1 VKLSTTHDSDSDD
14 QSAGSSSVRSSMSSR
29 YGRRSSVPEAQVL
42 ARLSEDSAPGSGSG
56 SPVPPA
62 TSAAAAVTISSARAV
77 SGHSTNSLPRLGT
90 SSIQKTKTSSST
102 LLNSSGS
109 GPSQPSNIATSTQ
122 GGVRSARYRPHGYK
136 PPPTRKMSP
145 AGGGPGRKGSADS
158 GRFNDDGSEFSSKSG
173 TPSPMVSRTRAT
185 VSSSDLLRDYR
196 ETSVAS
202 SRGSSDIT
210 EPDPGDNTGLASIPH
225 ERGHSSGLVKAG
237 SLSSLGTRSESMASV
252 YSQGEGRY
260 GTVTVKG
267 DLEFG
272 FIYNPVSGSL
282 DINIKQ
288 CRDLAAVDIKRNR
301 SDPYVKVYLLPDR
314 SKAGKRKTKV
324 KKHTLNPI
332 FEEILK
338 FVMPRNE
345 VERRTMWISVWHS
358 DMFGRND
365 FLGEVMMPMA
375 GQVFDD
381 PSAKWY
387 ALQDR
392 TEPPED
398 ECMMNSKGDIILALK
413 YVPSEAS
420 LKFSKK
426 RKGTLMVKITEAKNL
441 PIPRGSTLP
450 DPYCKGYLL
459 PHHPRGKQKTAV
471 CRKTTSPRWDA
482 TLSWEELSI
491 EDLADR
497 SLELAVWDHDRLG
510 HQDLIGGVR
519 LNLGSGKAGGRAC
532 GWMDAVGKEV
542 TLWQQ
547 MLDRPNF
554 WVEAS
559 VTLRQQLDTARG
571 QAQ

>member
-1 VKLSTTHDSDSDD
+1 M
-14 QSAGSSSVRSSMSSR
+14 G
-29 YGRRSSVPEAQVL
+29 RSSVPEAQVL
-42 ARLSEDSAPGSGSG
+42 ARLAEDSQSPSP
-56 SPVPPA
+56 SPVPAPVT
-62 TSAAAAVTISSARAV
+62 TSSSLSVRQ
-77 SGHSTNSLPRLGT
+77 HSTNSLPRLGT
-90 SSIQKTKTSSST
+90 SSIQKSKTSSST
-102 LLNSSGS
+102 LINTSTSST
-109 GPSQPSNIATSTQ
+109 PSQPSNIATSTQ

-145 AGGGPGRKGSADS
+145 ASGGSVRKSSADS
-158 GRFNDDGSEFSSKSG
+158 LARFNDDGSEFSSKSG
-173 TPSPMVSRTRAT
+173 TPSPMVSRVNMLMGAQTRST
-185 VSSSDLLRDYR
+185 SDLLRDYR

-210 EPDPGDNTGLASIPH
+210 EPEHDNTGVVAMSGP
-225 ERGHSSGLVKAG
+225 GHNMVKTG

-267 DLEFG
+267 ELEFG
-272 FIYNPVSGSL
+272 FIYNMVSGSL

-288 CRDLAAVDIKRNR
+288 CRDLAAVDTKRNR

-338 FVMPRNE
+338 FVVPRNE

-365 FLGEVMMPMA
+365 FLGEVMMPMS

-381 PSAKWY
+381 PSAKWFS
-387 ALQDR
+387 LQDR

-398 ECMMNSKGDIILALK
+398 ECVTNSRGDIILALK
-413 YVPSEAS
+413 YVPSESS
-420 LKFSKK
+420 LKFSKR
-426 RKGTLMVKITEAKNL
+426 RKGTLMILIKEAKNL
-441 PIPRGSTLP
+441 PVPKGTTLP
-450 DPYCKGYLL
+450 DPYCKCYLL
-459 PHHPRGKQKTAV
+459 PSQPSRGKQKTAI
-471 CRKTTSPRWDA
+471 CRRTTSPRWEQTICWDDL
-482 TLSWEELSI
+482 TI
-491 EDLADR
+491 EDVADR
-497 SLELAVWDHDRLG
+497 SLELAIWDHDRLG
-510 HQDLIGGVR
+510 HQDFLGGAR
-519 LNLGSGKAGGRAC
+519 FNLGTGKHGGRPCA
-532 GWMDAVGKEV
+532 WMDSTGKEI

-554 WVEAS
+554 WVEGS
-559 VTLRQQLDTARG
+559 ISLRPVLETNKPEK
-571 QAQ
+571 